1 MGGAPTGLS
10 ARFSKQSESALPPG
24 STAKSAHGV
33 RNRGVRSISLT
44 LRTEHSEPRC
54 AYCHSP
60 ERLLGLPLEVDHII
74 PTTAGGRTLLAN
86 LCLCCRSCNGHKWQ
100 QTHAQDPQ
108 TGRRVRL
115 YHPRRQQETRSV
127 KRRLGKKARKEES
140 EGVTTFSPQA
150 AGYQKNAMRIFAMA
164 SPPNVFIGGLPAA
177 MQAGPVPDSPGFPLE
192 ACGNN
197 GLRIGK

>member
-33 RNRGVRSISLT
+33 RNRGARSISLS

-60 ERLLGLPLEVDHII
+60 ERLLGLPLEVDHIV
-74 PTTAGGRTLLAN
+74 PTTAGGRTLLDN

-100 QTHAQDPQ
+100 QTHAQDPKPGDVCAS
-108 TGRRVRL
+108 TILGANNGRD
-115 YHPRRQQETRSV
+115 
-127 KRRLGKKARKEES
+127 
-140 EGVTTFSPQA
+140 
-150 AGYQKNAMRIFAMA
+150 I
-164 SPPNVFIGGLPAA
+164 
-177 MQAGPVPDSPGFPLE
+177 SPGIE
-192 ACGNN
+192 AA
-197 GLRIGK
+197 RVFSEQRQRAVQQ

>member
-74 PTTAGGRTLLAN
+74 PTTVGGRTLLAN

-115 YHPRRQQETRSV
+115 YHPRRQQWARHFVWNRSGTRV
-127 KRRLGKKARKEES
+127 LGATATGRA
-140 EGVTTFSPQA
+140 T
-150 AGYQKNAMRIFAMA
+150 IMA
-164 SPPNVFIGGLPAA
+164 LRMNIG
-177 MQAGPVPDSPGFPLE
+177 GPVPDSPGFPLE
-192 ACGNN
+192 AYGNN

>member
-115 YHPRRQQETRSV
+115 YS
-127 KRRLGKKARKEES
+127 GKCNALI
-140 EGVTTFSPQA
+140 TTEKSSLSPFPFLFPFLPQA
-150 AGYQKNAMRIFAMA
+150 AGYQKNAMRIFPKT